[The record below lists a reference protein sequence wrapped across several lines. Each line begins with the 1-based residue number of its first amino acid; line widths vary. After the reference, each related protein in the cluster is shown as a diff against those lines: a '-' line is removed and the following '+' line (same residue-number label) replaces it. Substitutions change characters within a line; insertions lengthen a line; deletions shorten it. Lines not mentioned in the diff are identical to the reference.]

1 MSIQRSS
8 KFLGLFALLSTLA
21 QLTLAFPAY
30 GSLHGLSERD
40 LASAVATLD
49 ITLPGTPPGPPSF
62 TGTKLIYDALHP
74 YIPPGPLDIR
84 GPCPGLNTLANHG
97 YLPRIGIATPAQ
109 IISAVMEG
117 FNMENGIAKF
127 VTYAA
132 FVVDG
137 NPITDLLSIG
147 RKSVLTGD
155 LADPA
160 IVGGLNTHGVFE
172 GDASTTRLDAYLGN
186 NFELNDGLWNQ
197 YIEYSNTYGAGYYN
211 LTVAQELRNRRI
223 LQSIAENPEFDFT
236 SPRYFTAYAESTFPY
251 TFFVDGR
258 AAIDATTGL
267 NQGLHISNAT
277 LFFKDNRFPK
287 DFWRAP
293 KPASA
298 NGIVQVFTAHP
309 IAPGRNAG
317 KVNSYTVDPNSGSFT
332 NFCALYYNFLNQ
344 TVKTLYPD
352 PTGILQRNL
361 AINLG
366 YLYESLPTL
375 PGSTVKCDQL
385 FPYGQV

>member
-8 KFLGLFALLSTLA
+8 NSPSRSPRTAPCT
-21 QLTLAFPAY
+21 
-30 GSLHGLSERD
+30 GLSERD

-197 YIEYSNTYGAGYYN
+197 YLEAPQQAHPPIH
-211 LTVAQELRNRRI
+211 RR
-223 LQSIAENPEFDFT
+223 E
-236 SPRYFTAYAESTFPY
+236 PRI
-251 TFFVDGR
+251 R
-258 AAIDATTGL
+258 
-267 NQGLHISNAT
+267 LHLPALAT

-293 KPASA
+293 KPSSA

-332 NFCALYYNFLNQ
+332 NFCALYYNFVNQ
-344 TVKTLYPD
+344 TVKTLYPN

>member
-1 MSIQRSS
+1 MSIQKS
-8 KFLGLFALLSTLA
+8 FLGLFALLSALA

-40 LASAVATLD
+40 LASAVASLD

-109 IISAVMEG
+109 IINAVMEG

-160 IVGGLNTHGVFE
+160 IYV
-172 GDASTTRLDAYLGN
+172 
-186 NFELNDGLWNQ
+186 
-197 YIEYSNTYGAGYYN
+197 EYSNTYGAGYYN

-258 AAIDATTGL
+258 SAIDATTGL
-267 NQGLHISNAT
+267 NKGLHISNAT

-293 KPASA
+293 KPSSA

-309 IAPGRNAG
+309 IAPGKNAG

-332 NFCALYYNFLNQ
+332 NFCALYYNFVNQ
-344 TVKTLYPD
+344 TVKTLYPN
-352 PTGILQRNL
+352 PTGILKRNL

-385 FPYGQV
+385 FPYGE